1 MIKLPKSP
9 SLYVSTI
16 NKYIYPY
23 ILKSRLKRIA
33 LIVYYD
39 AVWHHLLLHIESEN
53 QFVYADFYIFCG
65 ESCWSVFLYDPEREF
80 YKKRSF
86 CCCVMM
92 ADCNER
98 STTADGIDE
107 EFEEVIIEEG
117 KWNDELLCCFF
128 LCSC

>member
-1 MIKLPKSP
+1 
-9 SLYVSTI
+9 
-16 NKYIYPY
+16 
-23 ILKSRLKRIA
+23 
-33 LIVYYD
+33 
-39 AVWHHLLLHIESEN
+39 
-53 QFVYADFYIFCG
+53 
-65 ESCWSVFLYDPEREF
+65 
-80 YKKRSF
+80 
-86 CCCVMM
+86 MM